1 MLNKFLKTIEKYNM
15 LSKGD
20 SVTVAL
26 SGGADSVA
34 LLLALKKIEGDLDLS
49 LSACH
54 VNHNL
59 RGEEAK
65 RDENFCVELC
75 KKLGVPIHVA
85 SVDVIS
91 KSKRDRLSTEMAA
104 RDLRYEALENFAKGK
119 IATAHTLSDSLET
132 SIFNFTRGT
141 GLKGLCG
148 ITPVRGN
155 IIRPLIDVTR
165 EEIEEF
171 LKGEGQSFVNDSTNF
186 ENIYSRNKIR
196 NIVIPVLKELN
207 PSLFGTYEKNREML
221 GDEEDFLNSEAE
233 KALKNAKNKDGSLNC
248 EKLLSEHTAVRRRA
262 IFKFFYDNDTSC
274 DFKKVKLID
283 EKLKSGGD
291 IEIKEGSF
299 AHIRQGKLSL
309 SKKASGEAEVLTF
322 TIDRSRPQSFEFGNK
337 IIIFTPIV
345 GEERKFSVNLGKK
358 AFKNYMDCDKLNFEV
373 LIRTRRPGDK
383 VELAGRNVTKT
394 LKKLF
399 NESRLLPDER
409 DSLVILESGG
419 EIAFIEGF
427 GCAEHCK
434 ITDSTVN
441 AVKISISNL

>member
-34 LLLALKKIEGDLDLS
+34 LLLALKKIEADYSLS
-49 LSACH
+49 LDACH

-75 KKLGVPIHVA
+75 KRVGVPLNVA
-85 SVDVIS
+85 SVDVLS
-91 KSKRDRLSTEMAA
+91 KSREEKTSTEMAA
-104 RDLRYEALENFAKGK
+104 RDLRYEALESFAKGK
-119 IATAHTLSDSLET
+119 IATAHTLSDSMET

-148 ITPVRGN
+148 ITPARGN

-196 NIVIPVLKELN
+196 NIVLPVLKELN
-207 PSLFGTYEKNREML
+207 PSVLATYEKNREML
-221 GDEEDFLNSEAE
+221 TEEEDFLDEEAE
-233 KALKNAKNKDGSLNC
+233 KALKEAENPDGSLDC
-248 EKLLSEHTAVRRRA
+248 RKLSGKHTAIRRRA
-262 IFKFFYDNDTSC
+262 IFKYFILLGASC
-274 DFKKVKLID
+274 DYKKVKLID
-283 EKLKSGGD
+283 DMLLSGGD
-291 IEIKEGSF
+291 IEIREDTF

-309 SKKASGEAEVLTF
+309 NRKNQELSGEMQVV
-322 TIDRSRPQSFEFGNK
+322 IDGKKPQSFKFGNK
-337 IIIFTPIV
+337 IVTFTPLT

-358 AFKNYMDCDKLNFEV
+358 AFKNHMDCDKLNFEV
-373 LIRTRRPGDK
+373 LIRTRKPGDSF
-383 VELAGRNVTKT
+383 EPAGRKVTKT

-409 DSLVILESGG
+409 DGLLILESQGR
-419 EIAFIEGF
+419 IAFIEGF
-427 GCAEHCK
+427 GCAECCK
-434 ITDSTVN
+434 ITEDTAS
-441 AVKISISNL
+441 AVEISISNL